1 MDGSPTID
9 RGPQLPIPFG
19 WYVVDYADDLAV
31 GQVKPLHYFG
41 KELVLWRGED
51 GRPRMLDAY
60 CRHLGAHLGHG
71 GRVHG
76 NSVECPF
83 HAWRYDETG
92 AVVDIPYARVIPPQV
107 AKPCVGTWP
116 MAEKN
121 KLIWAWYHPDGV
133 APLWAIEE
141 TPDCGAPGWTAFDRH
156 EWKVRVQIQDMAENA
171 ADSAHFRYVHGT
183 AEFPDVDSTFDGH
196 KRTGIVRSQLA
207 TPKGRI
213 DGQIANYSI
222 GPGQAWV
229 RFSGIS
235 ETLLVSGVT
244 PIEHDLVHV
253 RFAFS
258 QPEAQRQ
265 GPMARLAD
273 ALIRDLVK
281 QFEQDMVVWENKR
294 YEPEPILCDGDGPI
308 ALFRRWYGQFYA
320 ERTGDVRKLEKK
332 IQSSTA
338 SQTARI
344 RQSGRA

>member
-1 MDGSPTID
+1 
-9 RGPQLPIPFG
+9 
-19 WYVVDYADDLAV
+19 
-31 GQVKPLHYFG
+31 VKPLHYFG
-41 KELVLWRGED
+41 MELVLWRGED
-51 GRPRMLDAY
+51 GKARMLDAY

-71 GRVHG
+71 GKVRG
-76 NSVECPF
+76 NAIECPF

-92 AVVDIPYARVIPPQV
+92 AVIEIPYARVIPPQV
-107 AKPCVGTWP
+107 AKPCVGSWP
-116 MAEKN
+116 MVEKN
-121 KLIWAWYHPDGV
+121 KLIWAWYHPHGD
-133 APLWAIEE
+133 APHWDVEE
-141 TPDCGAPGWTAFDRH
+141 TPDCGAAGWTSFERH
-156 EWKVRVQIQDMAENA
+156 EWTVRVQLQDMAENA

-183 AEFPDVDSTFDGH
+183 AEFPDMESTFDGH
-196 KRTGIVRSQLA
+196 RRAGVVRSRLD
-207 TPKGRI
+207 TPKGPI
-213 DGQIANYSI
+213 DGQIANCNI

-258 QPEAQRQ
+258 QPETQRQ
-265 GPMARLAD
+265 GPMSRLAD

-281 QFEQDMVVWENKR
+281 QFEQDKVVWEHKR
-294 YEPEPILCDGDGPI
+294 YEADPILCDGDGPI
-308 ALFRRWYGQFYA
+308 ALFRRYYSQFYA
-320 ERTGDVRKLEKK
+320 EHGDVVRPLEKK